1 MSSHHTLTAILA
13 SSDLDASTNFYAR
26 LGFNVHADYPPN
38 YRILSDGRGAELHLT
53 AMEKGWL
60 KPERNPFG
68 VYFYTEDVDAL
79 AGKFGRSVIHP
90 PQNKPWGMYEFA
102 VSDPDGTLVRV
113 GRPTKK

>member
-13 SSDLDASTNFYAR
+13 SSNLDASTTFYAR
-26 LGFNVHADYPPN
+26 LGFTVHADYPPN

-53 AMEKGWL
+53 SMEKDWL

-68 VYFYTEDVDAL
+68 VYFYTEDVDEL
-79 AGKFGRSVIHP
+79 AAEFGRSVIHP

-102 VSDPDGTLVRV
+102 VSDPDGTLIRV
-113 GRPTKK
+113 GKPTKK